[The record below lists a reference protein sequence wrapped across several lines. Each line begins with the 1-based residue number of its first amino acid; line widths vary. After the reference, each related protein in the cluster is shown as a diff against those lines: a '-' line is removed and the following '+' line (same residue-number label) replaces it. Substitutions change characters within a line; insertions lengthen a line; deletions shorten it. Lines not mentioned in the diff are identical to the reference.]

1 MNDLTLSYE
10 PATGEAIIN
19 GPPAGPA
26 GEAGLAPVEGVEF
39 AFDRADGHLV
49 RVIVSA
55 VGESERALL
64 SRLFGAHALSA
75 LHDAERPARSAP
87 LTLSPRPGLCAP
99 LSSLA
104 RLDAA
109 RATSPVWASPWW
121 QAEAAV
127 LAETAGLHDR
137 ALAEAR
143 RAVRILGQDQLV
155 VTANAA
161 RTARAAA
168 DIAARADPETA
179 RLLCEGITV
188 VNRPPNPTAVP
199 GLDVAAEVSLL
210 AEGCVR
216 RPGLHWML
224 DPAIAPARLFQPG
237 LSPDSD
243 LLVSDDAAAGRVGVR
258 VTIAA
263 GADPAEAGEWHAR
276 LIDPAVRRVL
286 AEARFA
292 AAGSVL
298 QAELN
303 PTFPL
308 TELRETWIEV
318 VAESGRPVRSAR
330 AHRIARALRWAD
342 AAIRAERAPVG
353 LAPQASGEDWSALA
367 ALAWQRCGRDWAA
380 AGDPGRAAA
389 AQPAGGPLPS
399 PEYLAETLGE

>member
-10 PATGEAIIN
+10 SATGEAIII
-19 GPPAGPA
+19 GRPAGPA

-55 VGESERALL
+55 VGESEQALL
-64 SRLFGAHALSA
+64 SRLFGAQALSA
-75 LHDAERPARSAP
+75 LHDAQQSAGTGP
-87 LTLSPRPGLCAP
+87 LTVAPRPGPCAA

-121 QAEAAV
+121 EAEAAV
-127 LAETAGLHDR
+127 LAEAVGLHDR
-137 ALAEAR
+137 ALSEAR
-143 RAVRILGQDQLV
+143 RAVRILGPDQLAV
-155 VTANAA
+155 PADAA

-168 DIAARADPETA
+168 DIAAGADPETA
-179 RLLCEGITV
+179 RRLSEGIV
-188 VNRPPNPTAVP
+188 VLDRPHPTGIR
-199 GLDVAAEVSLL
+199 GLDVAAEVEGL
-210 AEGCVR
+210 ANDCVR
-216 RPGLHWML
+216 TPSLNWML
-224 DPAIAPARLFQPG
+224 DPVLAPARLFQPG
-237 LSPDSD
+237 LSPHSD
-243 LLVSDDAAAGRVGVR
+243 LLVSHDVAAGRVVVQ

-263 GADPAEAGEWHAR
+263 GADRAEASGWDAR

-286 AEARFA
+286 AVARFA
-292 AAGSVL
+292 AAGPRM

-308 TELRETWIEV
+308 TELRETWVEV
-318 VAESGRPVRSAR
+318 VEESKRPVRSAT

-353 LAPQASGEDWSALA
+353 LAPQATGEDWSALA
-367 ALAWQRCGRDWAA
+367 AAAWQRCGRDWAA
-380 AGDPGRAAA
+380 AGDSVRAAA
-389 AQPAGGPLPS
+389 AQSARGPSRS
-399 PEYLAETLGE
+399 PEYLAEILGE

>member
-19 GPPAGPA
+19 GPPAGAA
-26 GEAGLAPVEGVEF
+26 GEAGLAPVDGVEF

-55 VGESERALL
+55 ASESEQALL
-64 SRLFGAHALSA
+64 SRLFGAHARRV
-75 LHDAERPARSAP
+75 LHDARQPAGTGP
-87 LTLSPRPGLCAP
+87 LTLAPRPGLCAA

-121 QAEAAV
+121 DAEGAV
-127 LAETAGLHDR
+127 LAEAVGLHDR

-143 RAVRILGQDQLV
+143 RAVRILGQDQLAV
-155 VTANAA
+155 PANAA

-179 RLLCEGITV
+179 RLLCEGIV
-188 VNRPPNPTAVP
+188 VVDRPHPAGIR
-199 GLDVAAEVSLL
+199 GLDVAAEVEDL
-210 AEGCVR
+210 ANDCAR
-216 RPGLHWML
+216 TPSLHWVL
-224 DPAIAPARLFQPG
+224 DPALAPARLFQPG
-237 LSPDSD
+237 LSPHSD
-243 LLVSDDAAAGRVGVR
+243 LLVSHDVAAGRVLVQ

-263 GADPAEAGEWHAR
+263 GADRAEASRWHAR
-276 LIDPAVRRVL
+276 LVDSAVRRVL
-286 AEARFA
+286 AKARLA
-292 AAGSVL
+292 AAGPVL

-303 PTFPL
+303 QPFPL
-308 TELRETWIEV
+308 TELPETWVEV
-318 VAESGRPVRSAR
+318 VEEGNRPVRSAK
-330 AHRIARALRWAD
+330 AHRIAQALRWAD
-342 AAIRAERAPVG
+342 AALRAERAPAG
-353 LAPQASGEDWSALA
+353 LSPQATNEDWSALA
-367 ALAWQRCGRDWAA
+367 AAAWQRCGRDWAA

-399 PEYLAETLGE
+399 PEYLAERFGE